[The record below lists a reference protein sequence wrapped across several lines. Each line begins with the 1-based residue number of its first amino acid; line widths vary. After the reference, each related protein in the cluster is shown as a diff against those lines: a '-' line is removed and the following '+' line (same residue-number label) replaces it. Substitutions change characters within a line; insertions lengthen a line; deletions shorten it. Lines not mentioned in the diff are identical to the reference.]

1 MGTNVKDEHALF
13 ISSLL
18 ILVEINQKYFTFY
31 FIFNMKQINLNNLKI
46 SIKNHFENKILI
58 EFDLFE
64 IK

>member
-46 SIKNHFENKILI
+46 SIKNHFENKILL